1 MIGKALYNNS
11 WFEVA
16 NINFDA
22 GYIIIK
28 NDSEN
33 SLGLG
38 IGKILTLDLDY
49 VDDVKIGLLL

>member
-16 NINFDA
+16 NINFDT
-22 GYIIIK
+22 GHIIIK
-28 NDSEN
+28 NDNEN
-33 SLGLG
+33 SLGLR
-38 IGKILTLDLDY
+38 IGKTLTLDLDY